1 LPSGSLKVSPLET
14 TTYTG
19 KVKNAVGSS
28 TCSFTLSVKPAEVVI
43 PITPPKPAAVA
54 EKVKEVVKPV
64 QEFTAKE
71 EVQKVGKTITWT
83 GLVIALLSGL
93 AALLPRVFTFS
104 EIILIIP
111 AILGFRKKIMPWG
124 IVYDAQT
131 KRPLDP
137 VYVTLKTEKGKVVQE
152 KITDM
157 EGKYGFLA
165 PPGVYTIEAKKTHYR
180 FPSQIIKEN
189 TDWLYENIYRGEK
202 FVIEKEAQVINLN
215 IPMDNFAID
224 WNELAK
230 TKITQFNPYLEAFKK
245 HLPRVV
251 FYGCFLV
258 TLLITIFNPS
268 PLNTGLTIS
277 YLAFG
282 FLRFKGFKEKSYG
295 IIYDKE
301 KQQPLPFAKIRAAFP
316 SMKERTIAHTIADE
330 VGRYYLV
337 IPKGQ
342 YYLEIEGK
350 TVDGKEIKSSLEV
363 NVKTGVLNQN
373 LKI

>member
-1 LPSGSLKVSPLET
+1 
-14 TTYTG
+14 
-19 KVKNAVGSS
+19 
-28 TCSFTLSVKPAEVVI
+28 VKPVEVVI
-43 PITPPKPAAVA
+43 PITPPKPAVIA

-64 QEFTAKE
+64 QEFATKE
-71 EVQKVGKTITWT
+71 EVQKTGKTITWA
-83 GLVIALLSGL
+83 GLGITLLSGL
-93 AALLPRVFTFS
+93 GALIPRVFSLPELFLALS
-104 EIILIIP
+104 RVILIVP
-111 AILGFRKKIMPWG
+111 AILGFRKKIIPWG

-202 FVIEKEAQVINLN
+202 FVIERETQVINLN

-245 HLPRVV
+245 HLSGVI
-251 FYGCFLV
+251 FYGCFFI
-258 TLLITIFNPS
+258 TLIITIFNPS

-277 YLAFG
+277 YLVFG
-282 FLRFKGFKEKSYG
+282 FLRIKGFKQKSYG
-295 IIYDKE
+295 IIYNKE

-316 SMKERTIAHTIADE
+316 SMKDRTIAHTITDE

-363 NVKTGVLNQN
+363 NVKTGILNQN
-373 LKI
+373 LNI